1 VEVSHRINFMKVIGV
16 DMIETERVAQAV
28 SRFGER
34 YLKRVYTA
42 RELAYCQGRI
52 PSLAAR
58 WAAKEAV
65 SKALGTGIG
74 DVSWQEIEVINQSNC
89 QPTLH
94 LHGAAAALASQ
105 LGLSYFAISLSHTKA
120 HAIAFVVGE

>member
-1 VEVSHRINFMKVIGV
+1 MRAIGV

-28 SRFGER
+28 TRFGER
-34 YLKRVYTA
+34 YLKRVYTE

-65 SKALGTGIG
+65 GKALGTGIG
-74 DVSWQEIEVINQSNC
+74 EVSWQEIEVINQPNC

-94 LHGAAAALASQ
+94 LHRAAAALATR
-105 LGLSYFAISLSHTKA
+105 LGLSTFVISLSHTKDY
-120 HAIAFVVGE
+120 AIAFVVGE